1 MSIEFTIEAMGR
13 VMASRLELP
22 VTEAWCYVEAER
34 MTRQDDIDSYNEH
47 RFQQWLRQHR
57 ED

>member
-1 MSIEFTIEAMGR
+1 MSIEFTIEVMGR

-22 VTEAWCYVEAER
+22 VTTALAYIDADT
-34 MTRQDDIDSYNEH
+34 MTQQEDIDSYNEH
-47 RFQQWLRQHR
+47 RFQQWVRQHR